1 MLALM
6 MAIPAIASSP
16 AGSYDDE
23 LYGRNRVATTVKAQF
38 EVNAGFITGGKLATK
53 NFGKLKTKIE
63 NHEKVKTNLSRPYL
77 DVIGGVRLGDFLF
90 AGVGTGVQYA
100 YGECKLVN
108 IATDIAHGGSPDT
121 WGSVSIPIYA
131 NVRGYIPTRVVVKPY
146 ISVSLGGHVVATSNF
161 SKEGYGKLRGGLLMK
176 FGAGMNIANFN
187 IGLGMAAQN
196 LEWINAAGVTMF
208 KAGNNAFYIEVGATF

>member
-53 NFGKLKTKIE
+53 NFGKLKT
-63 NHEKVKTNLSRPYL
+63 NLSRPYL
-77 DVIGGVRLGDFLF
+77 ELLGGVRLGDFLF

-100 YGECKLVN
+100 YGECKLVSL
-108 IATDIAHGGSPDT
+108 ATDISGKGAPET
-121 WGSVSIPIYA
+121 WGSVSIPIYG
-131 NVRGYIPTRVVVKPY
+131 NVRGYIPTRSVVEPY
-146 ISVSLGGHVVATSNF
+146 ITVSIGGHVVATSNF
-161 SKEGYGKLRGGLLMK
+161 SEEGYGKLRGGLLMK
-176 FGAGMNIANFN
+176 FGAGLNISNFN
-187 IGLGMAAQN
+187 LALGLASQN
-196 LEWINAAGVTMF
+196 LEWVDTEGVTMF
-208 KAGNNAFYIEVGATF
+208 KAGNNAFYIEAGVTF